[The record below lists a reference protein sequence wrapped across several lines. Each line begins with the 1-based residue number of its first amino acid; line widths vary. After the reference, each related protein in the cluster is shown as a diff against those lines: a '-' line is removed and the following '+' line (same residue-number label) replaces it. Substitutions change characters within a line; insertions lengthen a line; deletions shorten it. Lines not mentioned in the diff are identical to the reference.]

1 MDEYEKLF
9 SQQNNVSIMRGF
21 DGAIQFHTK
30 QGMLTGKQ
38 HGDTLLKYSKGKE
51 ELKKQKTYD
60 GVKSIVQALDPSGVS
75 NYSDT
80 KETLSSNASIQ
91 EKVLAVAGSL
101 PMMKYLRTPGK
112 MSSIGGKV
120 LKGEKAVNLLERTSK
135 ALDKVT
141 PRTGLDRLW
150 ENKTAP
156 LLESTMGM
164 KRAIK
169 GTPTYLADKA
179 ASTLNSTNKISKQD
193 KINLAISASNI
204 ANKTGDMVNLKDAG
218 VSLYDSYQLDKS
230 IQDDKNAKKMENTT
244 KKNTKQEPNKLV
256 NKLPAGLPAGFPKYA
271 MGGTISRPSSRQ
283 RHIAPMIIGA
293 GLSVISGLL
302 ASSKAKKA
310 KEEAQA
316 ATLKQERGI
325 LEASRS
331 QQQQAD
337 NQALAEYDVE
347 GQEDVQYYKKGG
359 EIQPNLAKNQPTD
372 QLSLAMQGGGLKPN
386 LPVSNG
392 GFQTKGGNLVPIGD
406 GVELA
411 VGNKHNDTKIDGVSG
426 IQLSQGGET
435 IAEVEDNEVIA
446 DGNVVY
452 SDRLKY
458 DKNKSYADTMKAL
471 TKKRNKLEKEQED
484 APNKAKKNSI
494 DRQLAGLNMA
504 EQSLFKTQEI
514 HKEVEGKAVLNNIF
528 ANGGLLRKDKL
539 GRPLPVPKWMQTFYG
554 TQKGGKYDGYAT
566 NALGDYRD
574 PKDPA
579 VVISAN
585 AKPKYPY
592 DPTPYKTKA
601 ITPIMDK
608 SAGMSDG
615 SGELLKGV
623 TDAAT
628 TVVGS
633 MGTDSNKGGTPNTT
647 VTTPEA
653 VTEGTGPANGTAFAK
668 KAEWAGTSAVDN
680 SPGTS
685 TLTTTTTM
693 HDSTSNKNGKK
704 VNIDWTGIGKKGLS
718 LAPKLIDNLVNRAQT
733 RNAPELPTLLN
744 SVATPL
750 ETRININPA
759 LADARRRNATLRKSI
774 LNNSSSSN
782 NAKSNMI
789 ATSLMTGRQ
798 TDELLV
804 NKENQEMALRN
815 ANSQNRQAV
824 ANSNIAQANE
834 RSMMEFSRQ
843 NDLNTRRS
851 ANAANLVGDITSTI
865 NEYKVGQQFDADVK
879 ANLMD
884 DPEGSKAILY
894 AQDNQVMSNP
904 TLRNTI
910 LQRAKILNS
919 PALNKILK
927 DNNYID

>member
-38 HGDTLLKYSKGKE
+38 YGDTLLKYSKGKE

-80 KETLSSNASIQ
+80 KETLSSNAPIQ

-112 MSSIGGKV
+112 LSLIGGKA
-120 LKGEKAVNLLERTSK
+120 LKGEKVVNILEKTSK
-135 ALDKVT
+135 ALDKIT

-164 KRAIK
+164 KRAVK
-169 GTPTYLADKA
+169 GTPTYLADKT
-179 ASTLNSTNKISKQD
+179 ASYINHTDKISRQD

-230 IQDDKNAKKMENTT
+230 IQDDKNAKRMENTT
-244 KKNTKQEPNKLV
+244 KKNTKQEPNKLI

-293 GLSVISGLL
+293 GLSVISGLI
-302 ASSKAKKA
+302 ASAKAKKA
-310 KEEAQA
+310 KTEARA
-316 ATLKQERGI
+316 AALKQERGI

-592 DPTPYKTKA
+592 DPTPYKAKA

-623 TDAAT
+623 TD
-628 TVVGS
+628 
-633 MGTDSNKGGTPNTT
+633 
-647 VTTPEA
+647 
-653 VTEGTGPANGTAFAK
+653 
-668 KAEWAGTSAVDN
+668 AGTSAVDN

-704 VNIDWTGIGKKGLS
+704 VNIDWTGIGKAGLS

-919 PALNKILK
+919 SALNKILK